1 MAKRSGKSR
10 ASPSS
15 TTDVAPT
22 SAPASPSRADPRS
35 TKSAPTRQAGSTAFV
50 APSWIVAIVAAL
62 FFASALQVF
71 HNLNGGERVAEA
83 VQRVRRAAVSESTA
97 ASTAAG
103 PTATATPTSTNL
115 VLTDPITGQPVLVN
129 PNDPAL
135 IGSGGTK
142 PASGSTSPA
151 TTGSSSSTATAT
163 TGSATGG
170 TNGTDTSTPTID
182 PDGLVVDPRTPMG
195 AAVFLTPY
203 TYTNVQDM
211 TILSLEQPMQI
222 KWAYKDVL
230 IPPKLITIQIL
241 PPLAANQK
249 VIGAGVKTPEQRWKN
264 VAVNIT
270 GSATAYNWTIDQ
282 PAGQQY
288 KLRLFDSDL
297 GPTPAN
303 APGRLGTSTS
313 SMFALYQPG
322 GPVTLVD
329 VFAGARAGVSVA
341 AGWVGVAVAAAV
353 GVQLVL

>member
-10 ASPSS
+10 ARPSPP
-15 TTDVAPT
+15 TTESVAT
-22 SAPASPSRADPRS
+22 TGASAGPSRPDPRS
-35 TKSAPTRQAGSTAFV
+35 TKSAPVRQPGIPALV
-50 APSWIVAIVAAL
+50 APSWIVAIIAGL
-62 FFASALQVF
+62 FLASALQVF
-71 HNLNGGERVAEA
+71 QTLNGGEA

-97 ASTAAG
+97 ASAAAG
-103 PTATATPTSTNL
+103 PTPTAMSTNL
-115 VLTDPITGQPVLVN
+115 
-129 PNDPAL
+129 
-135 IGSGGTK
+135 
-142 PASGSTSPA
+142 PASSSSSSPA
-151 TTGSSSSTATAT
+151 TTGASSTAS
-163 TGSATGG
+163 GSATTTSSA
-170 TNGTDTSTPTID
+170 TNNTDTSTPTID

-211 TILSLEQPMQI
+211 TILSLEAPMPI

-264 VAVNIT
+264 VVVNMT

-329 VFAGARAGVSVA
+329 VFAGARVGVSKGVGMAVA
-341 AGWVGVAVAAAV
+341 VVAAAV